1 MKKLISLIFIVTAFT
16 MASQPKK
23 AAKMAPIT
31 TPGYYLSAKGDTVKG
46 EVRTNPDDELDF
58 YKGFSFKP
66 AKGGKLVEI
75 DIKKAKA
82 YAFENK
88 QFEKINNNGDDVYAE
103 VLSKGRLNFYEIRF
117 MGKIDGYEAIES
129 SYFIQD
135 NNAEG
140 DDLKLREPKK
150 LNDKF
155 NYKFFKKGLAPY
167 MKDQKI
173 IWDNLNEYP
182 FNKQAVVEAINEF
195 NKLYLI
201 AKPE

>member
-1 MKKLISLIFIVTAFT
+1 
-16 MASQPKK
+16 
-23 AAKMAPIT
+23 
-31 TPGYYLSAKGDTVKG
+31 
-46 EVRTNPDDELDF
+46 
-58 YKGFSFKP
+58 
-66 AKGGKLVEI
+66 
-75 DIKKAKA
+75 
-82 YAFENK
+82 
-88 QFEKINNNGDDVYAE
+88 
-103 VLSKGRLNFYEIRF
+103 

-182 FNKQAVVEAINEF
+182 FNKQAVVQAINEF